1 MDSSTASNRQ
11 IFLLRETTRG
21 SRNRSVR
28 DKSPV
33 TSGWLRNNEC
43 GRRRAEKRS
52 ESLAWYWLLSRQ
64 QPGQCPVRWNTSV
77 NTNGRPFVACPY
89 VSLFRYPQKLAI
101 ERLLPT
107 NPLAT
112 LSLSLSPFL
121 CRFNLTRIGLPC
133 THPRNHSYGFTSVVD
148 NRTRLPRN
156 FCTARTCFSCC
167 QTCPSISRKSSP
179 WKLGATLWK
188 LGSRGRLGKST
199 LLATI
204 VRAKNLNGS
213 RFSIEL

>member
-1 MDSSTASNRQ
+1 MRKEKGREKVRELGLVLAAFEAAAWSVSSPVKYV
-11 IFLLRETTRG
+11 REYERP
-21 SRNRSVR
+21 SICRLSVR
-28 DKSPV
+28 LPV
-33 TSGWLRNNEC
+33 PLPPKAGHRAPSTNQPSG
-43 GRRRAEKRS
+43 
-52 ESLAWYWLLSRQ
+52 
-64 QPGQCPVRWNTSV
+64 
-77 NTNGRPFVACPY
+77 
-89 VSLFRYPQKLAI
+89 YP
-101 ERLLPT
+101 
-107 NPLAT
+107 

-156 FCTARTCFSCC
+156 FCTARTCFSCR

-179 WKLGATLWK
+179 RKLGATLWK

-213 RFSIEL
+213 RFSIGL

>member
-11 IFLLRETTRG
+11 IFLLRERLVDRGTGPWEISPLLQVDGYGTMNAEGEGQRKGQRAWLGIGCFRG
-21 SRNRSVR
+21 SSLVSVQSGEIR
-28 DKSPV
+28 PWIRTAVHLSLVRTSPCSVTPKSWPSSAFYQP
-33 TSGWLRNNEC
+33 TLWL
-43 GRRRAEKRS
+43 
-52 ESLAWYWLLSRQ
+52 
-64 QPGQCPVRWNTSV
+64 P
-77 NTNGRPFVACPY
+77 
-89 VSLFRYPQKLAI
+89 
-101 ERLLPT
+101 
-107 NPLAT
+107 
-112 LSLSLSPFL
+112 SLSLSPFL

-156 FCTARTCFSCC
+156 FCTARTCFSCR

-213 RFSIEL
+213 RFSIGL